1 MKNEEIVALG
11 VIVED
16 MLNNLFNSDLLNDE
30 DDTIKEERCIEEIIK
45 ILQERI
51 SYY

>member
-16 MLNNLFNSDLLNDE
+16 MLNNLFNSDLLMDE
-30 DDTIKEERCIEEIIK
+30 DDTIKEERCIEEIIR
-45 ILQERI
+45 ILQDRI

>member
-16 MLNNLFNSDLLNDE
+16 MLNNLFNSDLLKDE

-45 ILQERI
+45 ILQDRI